1 MKVAIYDIQTG
12 KVRSEIEG
20 APRHIRANIRK
31 LTPGLAAHELRADQ
45 TAVGKCI
52 RDGEI
57 IDPPPCPD
65 QALRSLRIEAQR
77 RLEASDYTQLGDTD
91 PDTKRW
97 ARYRRALRRAKK
109 TKDPLNEV
117 LPKSPD
123 EEDTP

>member
-1 MKVAIYDIQTG
+1 MRIAIYDIATE
-12 KVRSEIEG
+12 KVVQEID
-20 APRHIRANIRK
+20 ATPRRIAANLRK
-31 LTPGLAAHELRADQ
+31 LAPGLSFLELRPGQVAL
-45 TAVGKCI
+45 GKCI
-52 RDGEI
+52 RDGKI

-65 QALRSLRIEAQR
+65 RALRAIRIEAQR
-77 RLEASDYTQLGDTD
+77 RLEASDYTQHPDTE

-123 EEDTP
+123 EEDT